1 MMPSPLPKRGNELR
15 KTAIIT
21 GGGRGIGRAITLAL
35 AQRSFDVVLTHL
47 RRRDCCEQT
56 AVDVRALGSEALV
69 VQADVT
75 QRESVRQLIATVTEK
90 FGRIDILVNN
100 AGILQQKPFT
110 TITDEDWDTMLATN
124 LKSVFL
130 CSQEVMPVMIR
141 QAEVRQGGGLII
153 NIASSGGQL
162 GGMLAVH
169 YAVSKAG
176 VISLTRSLAR
186 VGAADGIRVNCVTPG
201 LIETEMS
208 QKEIRSEVGQ
218 QKISREIPLRRAG
231 LASEVA
237 GAVVFLAS
245 EEAAYITGQ
254 SINVN
259 GGLYMG

>member
-1 MMPSPLPKRGNELR
+1 
-15 KTAIIT
+15 
-21 GGGRGIGRAITLAL
+21 
-35 AQRSFDVVLTHL
+35 
-47 RRRDCCEQT
+47 
-56 AVDVRALGSEALV
+56 V

-75 QRESVRQLIATVTEK
+75 QRESVRQLISTIAEK
-90 FGRIDILVNN
+90 FGRIDALVNN
-100 AGILQQKPFT
+100 AGILQQKPFN

-124 LKSVFL
+124 LKGVFL
-130 CSQEVMPVMIR
+130 CSQEIMPVM
-141 QAEVRQGGGLII
+141 VRQGGGSII
-153 NIASSGGQL
+153 NISSSGGQL

-186 VGAADGIRVNCVTPG
+186 VGAPDGIRVNCVTPG

-208 QKEIRSEVGQ
+208 QKEIHSEIGQ

-231 LASEVA
+231 LVEEVA
-237 GAVVFLAS
+237 AAVVFLAS

>member
-1 MMPSPLPKRGNELR
+1 LR

-35 AQRSFDVVLTHL
+35 AQNKFNVVISYVT
-47 RRRDCCEQT
+47 RRDCCEQT
-56 AVDVRALGSEALV
+56 AADVRGLGCEVLV

-75 QRESVRQLIATVTEK
+75 KRASVHNLISATTEK
-90 FGRIDILVNN
+90 FGTVDVLVNN
-100 AGILQQKPFT
+100 AGILQQKPFN
-110 TITDEDWDTMLATN
+110 TISDEEWDTMLATN

-130 CSQEVMPVMIR
+130 CSQEVMPVMTK
-141 QAEVRQGGGLII
+141 QGGGTII
-153 NIASSGGQL
+153 NISSSGGQL

-186 VGAADGIRVNCVTPG
+186 VGAPDQIRVNCVTPG

-218 QKISREIPLRRAG
+218 QKISKEIPLRRAG
-231 LASEVA
+231 QVEEVA
-237 GAVVFLAS
+237 TAVAFLAS
-245 EEAAYITGQ
+245 DEASYITGQ

>member
-1 MMPSPLPKRGNELR
+1 LG

-35 AQRSFDVVLTHL
+35 AQKKFKVVVTYVT
-47 RRRDCCEQT
+47 RRDCCEQT
-56 AVDVRALGSEALV
+56 ATDVRNLGCEALV

-75 QRESVRQLIATVTEK
+75 KRESVHQLISTATEK
-90 FGRIDILVNN
+90 FGTVEVLVNN
-100 AGILQQKPFT
+100 AGILQQKPFN
-110 TITDEDWDTMLATN
+110 TINDEDWDTMLATN

-130 CSQEVMPVMIR
+130 CSQEIMPVM
-141 QAEVRQGGGLII
+141 VRQGRGSII
-153 NIASSGGQL
+153 NISSSGGQL

-186 VGAADGIRVNCVTPG
+186 VGAPDGIRVNCVTPG

-208 QKEIRSEVGQ
+208 QKEIHSEVGQ
-218 QKISREIPLRRAG
+218 QKIGKEIPLRRAG
-231 LASEVA
+231 QVEEVA
-237 GAVVFLAS
+237 TAVAFLAS
-245 EEAAYITGQ
+245 DEASYITGQ

>member
-1 MMPSPLPKRGNELR
+1 MPLG

-35 AQRSFDVVLTHL
+35 AQKKFNVVVTYVT
-47 RRRDCCEQT
+47 RRDCGEQT
-56 AVDVRALGSEALV
+56 ATEVRKLGCEALV

-75 QRESVRQLIATVTEK
+75 KRESVRQLISTATGK
-90 FGRIDILVNN
+90 FGTVDVLVNN
-100 AGILQQKPFT
+100 AGILQQKLFN
-110 TITDEDWDTMLATN
+110 TISDEDWDTMLATN

-130 CSQEVMPVMIR
+130 CSQEIMPVM
-141 QAEVRQGGGLII
+141 VRQRGGSII
-153 NIASSGGQL
+153 NISSSGGQL

-186 VGAADGIRVNCVTPG
+186 VGAPDGIRVNCVTPG

-218 QKISREIPLRRAG
+218 QKISKEIPLRRAG
-231 LASEVA
+231 QVEEVA
-237 GAVVFLAS
+237 TAVAFLAS
-245 EEAAYITGQ
+245 DEASYITGQ

>member
-1 MMPSPLPKRGNELR
+1 LR
-15 KTAIIT
+15 KIAIVT

-35 AQRSFDVVLTHL
+35 AQRKIDVVVTYLTQH
-47 RRRDCCEQT
+47 DACEQT
-56 AVDVRALGSEALV
+56 AADVRALGCAALV

-75 QRESVRQLIATVTEK
+75 QRASVRQLISTVTEK
-90 FGRIDILVNN
+90 FGRIDVLVNN
-100 AGILQQKPFT
+100 AGILQQKPFN

-124 LKSVFL
+124 LKGVFV
-130 CSQEVMPVMIR
+130 CSQEVMPVI
-141 QAEVRQGGGLII
+141 VRQGGGGSIV
-153 NIASSGGQL
+153 NISSSGGQL

-176 VISLTRSLAR
+176 VISMTRSLAR
-186 VGAADGIRVNCVTPG
+186 VGAPDGIRVNCVTPG

-208 QKEIRSEVGQ
+208 QKEIHSEVGQ

-231 LASEVA
+231 LVEEVA
-237 GAVVFLAS
+237 SAVVFLAS
-245 EEAAYITGQ
+245 DEAAYITGQ

>member
-1 MMPSPLPKRGNELR
+1 LPKI
-15 KTAIIT
+15 AIIT

-35 AQRSFDVVLTHL
+35 AQRRTDVVLTYVT
-47 RRRDCCEQT
+47 RRDSCEQT
-56 AVDVRALGSEALV
+56 AADVRALGCEALV

-75 QRESVRQLIATVTEK
+75 QRDSVRQLISIVTEK
-90 FGRIDILVNN
+90 FGRIDVLVNN
-100 AGILQQKPFT
+100 AGILQQKPFN

-124 LKSVFL
+124 LKGVFL
-130 CSQEVMPVMIR
+130 CSQEIMPVM
-141 QAEVRQGGGLII
+141 VRQGGGSII
-153 NIASSGGQL
+153 NISSSGGQL

-186 VGAADGIRVNCVTPG
+186 VGAPDGIRVNCVTPG

-208 QKEIRSEVGQ
+208 QKEIHSEVGQ
-218 QKISREIPLRRAG
+218 QKISKEIPLRRAG
-231 LASEVA
+231 QVEEVA
-237 GAVVFLAS
+237 TAVVFLAS

>member
-1 MMPSPLPKRGNELR
+1 VPLG

-35 AQRSFDVVLTHL
+35 AQKKFKIVVTYVT
-47 RRRDCCEQT
+47 RRDCCEQT
-56 AVDVRALGSEALV
+56 AAEVRKLGCEALV

-75 QRESVRQLIATVTEK
+75 KRESVRQLISTATEK
-90 FGRIDILVNN
+90 FGTIEVLVNN
-100 AGILQQKPFT
+100 AGILQQKPFN
-110 TITDEDWDTMLATN
+110 TISDEDWDTMLATN

-130 CSQEVMPVMIR
+130 CSQEIMPVM
-141 QAEVRQGGGLII
+141 VRQGGGSII
-153 NIASSGGQL
+153 NISSSGGQL

-186 VGAADGIRVNCVTPG
+186 VCAPDGIRVNCVTPG

-208 QKEIRSEVGQ
+208 QKEIHSEVGQ

-231 LASEVA
+231 QVEEVA
-237 GAVVFLAS
+237 TAVAFLAS
-245 EEAAYITGQ
+245 DEASYITGQ

>member
-1 MMPSPLPKRGNELR
+1 LG

-35 AQRSFDVVLTHL
+35 AQKKFKVVVTYVTG
-47 RRRDCCEQT
+47 RDCGEQT
-56 AVDVRALGSEALV
+56 AADVRKLGCEALV

-75 QRESVRQLIATVTEK
+75 KRESVRQMISTASEK
-90 FGRIDILVNN
+90 FGTIEVLVNN
-100 AGILQQKPFT
+100 AGILQQKPFN
-110 TITDEDWDTMLATN
+110 TISDEDWDTMLATN

-130 CSQEVMPVMIR
+130 CSQEIMPVM
-141 QAEVRQGGGLII
+141 VRQGGGSII
-153 NIASSGGQL
+153 NISSSGGQL

-186 VGAADGIRVNCVTPG
+186 VGAPDGIRVNCVTPG

-208 QKEIRSEVGQ
+208 QKEIHSEVGQ
-218 QKISREIPLRRAG
+218 QKIGKEIPLRRAG
-231 LASEVA
+231 QVEEVA
-237 GAVVFLAS
+237 TAVAFLAS
-245 EEAAYITGQ
+245 DEASYITGQ

>member
-1 MMPSPLPKRGNELR
+1 MG

-35 AQRSFDVVLTHL
+35 AQKKFNVVVTYVT
-47 RRRDCCEQT
+47 RRDCGEQT
-56 AVDVRALGSEALV
+56 ATEVRKLGCEALV

-75 QRESVRQLIATVTEK
+75 NRESVLQLISTATGK
-90 FGRIDILVNN
+90 FGTVDVLVNN
-100 AGILQQKPFT
+100 AGILQQKPFN
-110 TITDEDWDTMLATN
+110 TISDEDWDTMLATN

-130 CSQEVMPVMIR
+130 CSQEIMPVM
-141 QAEVRQGGGLII
+141 VRQRGGSII
-153 NIASSGGQL
+153 NISSSGGQL

-186 VGAADGIRVNCVTPG
+186 VGAPDGIRVNCVTPG

-208 QKEIRSEVGQ
+208 QKEIRSDVGQ
-218 QKISREIPLRRAG
+218 QKISKEIPLRRAG
-231 LASEVA
+231 QVEEVA
-237 GAVVFLAS
+237 TAVAFLAS
-245 EEAAYITGQ
+245 DEASYITGQ

>member
-1 MMPSPLPKRGNELR
+1 MR

-35 AQRSFDVVLTHL
+35 AQKKFNVVITYVT
-47 RRRDCCEQT
+47 RRDRCEQT
-56 AVDVRALGSEALV
+56 ATDVGILGCEALV

-75 QRESVRQLIATVTEK
+75 QRESVRRLISTASEK
-90 FGRIDILVNN
+90 FGTIDVLVNN
-100 AGILQQKPFT
+100 AGILQQKPFN
-110 TITDEDWDTMLATN
+110 TISDEEWDTMLATN

-130 CSQEVMPVMIR
+130 CSQEVMPVMTK
-141 QAEVRQGGGLII
+141 QGGGSII
-153 NIASSGGQL
+153 NISSSGGQL

-186 VGAADGIRVNCVTPG
+186 VGAPDRIRVNCVTPG

-208 QKEIRSEVGQ
+208 QKEIHSEVGQ
-218 QKISREIPLRRAG
+218 QKISKEIPLRRAG
-231 LASEVA
+231 QVEEVA
-237 GAVVFLAS
+237 TAAAFLAS
-245 EEAAYITGQ
+245 DEASYITGQ

>member
-1 MMPSPLPKRGNELR
+1 MQ

-35 AQRSFDVVLTHL
+35 AKRKFDVVITYLT
-47 RRRDCCEQT
+47 RREDCEQT
-56 AVDVRALGSEALV
+56 AGDVRALGCEALV

-75 QRESVRQLIATVTEK
+75 QRESIRRLISKATEK
-90 FGRIDILVNN
+90 FPRIDVLVNN
-100 AGILQQKPFT
+100 AGILQQKPFS
-110 TITDEDWDTMLATN
+110 TITDDDWDTMLATN
-124 LKSVFL
+124 LKGVFL

-141 QAEVRQGGGLII
+141 QAGTGQAAGQGGGSII
-153 NIASSGGQL
+153 NISSSGGQL

-186 VGAADGIRVNCVTPG
+186 VGAPDSIRVNCVTPG

-208 QKEIRSEVGQ
+208 EKEINSEVGQ
-218 QKISREIPLRRAG
+218 QKIGQQIPLRRAG
-231 LASEVA
+231 QVDEVA

-245 EEAAYITGQ
+245 DEASYITGQ

>member
-1 MMPSPLPKRGNELR
+1 MG

-35 AQRSFDVVLTHL
+35 AQKKFKVVVTYVTG
-47 RRRDCCEQT
+47 RDCCERT
-56 AVDVRALGSEALV
+56 ATDVRELGCEALV

-75 QRESVRQLIATVTEK
+75 KRESVRQMISTASEK
-90 FGRIDILVNN
+90 FGTIEVLVNN
-100 AGILQQKPFT
+100 AGILQQKPFN
-110 TITDEDWDTMLATN
+110 TISDEEWDAMLATN

-130 CSQEVMPVMIR
+130 CSQEVMPVM
-141 QAEVRQGGGLII
+141 VRQGGGSII
-153 NIASSGGQL
+153 NISSSGGQL

-186 VGAADGIRVNCVTPG
+186 VGAPDGIRVNCVTPG

-208 QKEIRSEVGQ
+208 QKEIHSEVGQ
-218 QKISREIPLRRAG
+218 QKIGKEIPLRRAG
-231 LASEVA
+231 QVEEVA
-237 GAVVFLAS
+237 TAVAFLACD
-245 EEAAYITGQ
+245 EASYITGQ

>member
-1 MMPSPLPKRGNELR
+1 M
-15 KTAIIT
+15 AIIT

-35 AQRSFDVVLTHL
+35 AQQKFDVVLTHL
-47 RRRDCCEQT
+47 TRRDCCEQT
-56 AVDVRALGSEALV
+56 ATDVRALGCEALV
-69 VQADVT
+69 VEADVT
-75 QRESVRQLIATVTEK
+75 QRESVRQLISTATEK
-90 FGRIDILVNN
+90 FGRIDVLVNN
-100 AGILQQKPFT
+100 AGILQQKPFN

-124 LKSVFL
+124 LKGVFL
-130 CSQEVMPVMIR
+130 CSQEIMPVMVRESQVR
-141 QAEVRQGGGLII
+141 QAGLRQGGGGSII
-153 NIASSGGQL
+153 NISSSGGQL

-186 VGAADGIRVNCVTPG
+186 VGAPDGIRVNCVTPG

-208 QKEIRSEVGQ
+208 QKEIHSEVGQ
-218 QKISREIPLRRAG
+218 QKINREIPLRRAG
-231 LASEVA
+231 LAAEVA

>member
-1 MMPSPLPKRGNELR
+1 LR

-35 AQRSFDVVLTHL
+35 AQRKIDVVVTYLT
-47 RRRDCCEQT
+47 RRDVCEQT
-56 AVDVRALGSEALV
+56 AADVRAAGCEALV

-75 QRESVRQLIATVTEK
+75 QRESVRRLVSTVTEK
-90 FGRIDILVNN
+90 FGRIDVLVNN
-100 AGILQQKPFT
+100 AGILQQKPFN
-110 TITDEDWDTMLATN
+110 TITDEDWDTMLVTN

-130 CSQEVMPVMIR
+130 CSQEIMPVM
-141 QAEVRQGGGLII
+141 ARQGGGAII
-153 NIASSGGQL
+153 NISSSGGQL

-186 VGAADGIRVNCVTPG
+186 VGAPDRIRVNCVTPG

-208 QKEIRSEVGQ
+208 EKEIRSEVGQ

-231 LASEVA
+231 LAAEVA
-237 GAVVFLAS
+237 GAVVFLATDES
-245 EEAAYITGQ
+245 AYITGQ

>member
-1 MMPSPLPKRGNELR
+1 MG

-35 AQRSFDVVLTHL
+35 SQKKFNVVITYVT
-47 RRRDCCEQT
+47 RRDNCEQT
-56 AVDVRALGSEALV
+56 AIEVRKLGCEALV

-75 QRESVRQLIATVTEK
+75 RRSSVHDLISAATKK
-90 FGRIDILVNN
+90 FGTVEVLVNN
-100 AGILQQKPFT
+100 AGILQQKPFS
-110 TITDEDWDTMLATN
+110 TITDEEWDTMLATN

-130 CSQEVMPVMIR
+130 CSQEIMPIM
-141 QAEVRQGGGLII
+141 AKQGGGSII
-153 NIASSGGQL
+153 NISSSGGQL

-169 YAVSKAG
+169 Y
-176 VISLTRSLAR
+176 
-186 VGAADGIRVNCVTPG
+186 G

-218 QKISREIPLRRAG
+218 QKIGKDIPLRRAG
-231 LASEVA
+231 QVEEVA
-237 GAVVFLAS
+237 TAVAFLAS
-245 EEAAYITGQ
+245 DEASYITGQ

>member
-1 MMPSPLPKRGNELR
+1 MR
-15 KTAIIT
+15 KTAIVT
-21 GGGRGIGRAITLAL
+21 GGGRGIGRAIALTLA
-35 AQRSFDVVLTHL
+35 QNKIDVAITYVA
-47 RRRDCCEQT
+47 RQDCCEQT
-56 AVDVRALGSEALV
+56 GAGIRALGVDALV

-75 QRESVRQLIATVTEK
+75 QRESVRQLISTVTDK
-90 FGRIDILVNN
+90 FGRVDILVNN
-100 AGILQQKPFT
+100 AGILQQKPFN

-130 CSQEVMPVMIR
+130 CSQEIMPVMIR
-141 QAEVRQGGGLII
+141 QAGAGQGSGSII
-153 NIASSGGQL
+153 NISSSGGQL

-186 VGAADGIRVNCVTPG
+186 VGAPDGIRVNCVTPG

-231 LASEVA
+231 LVEEVA
-237 GAVVFLAS
+237 TAVAFLAS

>member
-1 MMPSPLPKRGNELR
+1 VPLE

-35 AQRSFDVVLTHL
+35 AHKKFKVVVTYVA
-47 RRRDCCEQT
+47 RRDCCEQT
-56 AVDVRALGSEALV
+56 AADVRELGCEALV

-75 QRESVRQLIATVTEK
+75 KRESVCQLISTATKK
-90 FGRIDILVNN
+90 FRTVDVLVNN
-100 AGILQQKPFT
+100 AGILQQKPFN
-110 TITDEDWDTMLATN
+110 TISDEDWDAMLATN

-130 CSQEVMPVMIR
+130 CSQEIMPVM
-141 QAEVRQGGGLII
+141 VRQGGGSII
-153 NIASSGGQL
+153 NISSSGGQL

-186 VGAADGIRVNCVTPG
+186 VGAPDGIRVNCVTPG

-218 QKISREIPLRRAG
+218 QKINKEIPLRRAG
-231 LASEVA
+231 QVEEVA
-237 GAVVFLAS
+237 TAVVFLAS
-245 EEAAYITGQ
+245 EESAYITGQ

>member
-1 MMPSPLPKRGNELR
+1 LR
-15 KTAIIT
+15 KMAIIT

-35 AQRSFDVVLTHL
+35 AQQKFDVVLTHL
-47 RRRDCCEQT
+47 TRRDCCEQT
-56 AVDVRALGSEALV
+56 ATDVRALGCEALV
-69 VQADVT
+69 VEADVT
-75 QRESVRQLIATVTEK
+75 QRESVRQLISTATEK
-90 FGRIDILVNN
+90 FGRIDVLVNN
-100 AGILQQKPFT
+100 AGILQQKPFN

-124 LKSVFL
+124 LKGVFL
-130 CSQEVMPVMIR
+130 CSQEIMPVMVRESQVR
-141 QAEVRQGGGLII
+141 QAGLRQGGGGSII
-153 NIASSGGQL
+153 NISSSGGQL

-186 VGAADGIRVNCVTPG
+186 VGAPDGIRVNCVTPG

-208 QKEIRSEVGQ
+208 QKEIHSEVGQ
-218 QKISREIPLRRAG
+218 QKINREIPLRRAG
-231 LASEVA
+231 LAAEVA

>member
-1 MMPSPLPKRGNELR
+1 M
-15 KTAIIT
+15 AIIT

-35 AQRSFDVVLTHL
+35 AQQKFDVVLTHL
-47 RRRDCCEQT
+47 TRRDCCEQT
-56 AVDVRALGSEALV
+56 ATDVRALGCEALV

-75 QRESVRQLIATVTEK
+75 QRESVRQLISTATEK
-90 FGRIDILVNN
+90 FGRIDVLVNN
-100 AGILQQKPFT
+100 AGILQQKPFN

-124 LKSVFL
+124 LKGVFL
-130 CSQEVMPVMIR
+130 CSQEIMPVMVRESQVR
-141 QAEVRQGGGLII
+141 QAGLRQGGGGSII
-153 NIASSGGQL
+153 NISSSGGQL

-186 VGAADGIRVNCVTPG
+186 VGAPDGIRVNCVTPG

-208 QKEIRSEVGQ
+208 QKEIHSEVGQ
-218 QKISREIPLRRAG
+218 QKINREIPLRRAG
-231 LASEVA
+231 LAAEVA

>member
-1 MMPSPLPKRGNELR
+1 MA

-35 AQRSFDVVLTHL
+35 SQKKFKVVVTYITQRD
-47 RRRDCCEQT
+47 RCEQT
-56 AVDVRALGSEALV
+56 AAEVDKLGGEALV
-69 VQADVT
+69 IQADVT
-75 QRESVRQLIATVTEK
+75 KRESVRQLISTATEK
-90 FGRIDILVNN
+90 FGTVDVLVNN
-100 AGILQQKPFT
+100 AGILQQKPFN
-110 TITDEDWDTMLATN
+110 TISDEEWDTMLATN

-130 CSQEVMPVMIR
+130 CSQEVMPVM
-141 QAEVRQGGGLII
+141 VRQGGGSII
-153 NIASSGGQL
+153 NISSSGGQL

-186 VGAADGIRVNCVTPG
+186 VGAPDGIRVNCVTPG

-208 QKEIRSEVGQ
+208 QKEIHSEVGQ
-218 QKISREIPLRRAG
+218 QKIGREIPLRRAG

>member
-1 MMPSPLPKRGNELR
+1 LA

-35 AQRSFDVVLTHL
+35 AQKKFGVVVTYVT
-47 RRRDCCEQT
+47 RRDCGEQT
-56 AVDVRALGSEALV
+56 AADVRELGCEALV

-75 QRESVRQLIATVTEK
+75 KRESVRQLISAATEK
-90 FGRIDILVNN
+90 FGTVDVLVNN
-100 AGILQQKPFT
+100 AGILQQKPFD
-110 TITDEDWDTMLATN
+110 TISDEEWDTMLATN

-130 CSQEVMPVMIR
+130 CSQEVMPVM
-141 QAEVRQGGGLII
+141 VRQGGGSII
-153 NIASSGGQL
+153 NISSSGGQL

-186 VGAADGIRVNCVTPG
+186 VGAPDGIRVNCVTPG

-208 QKEIRSEVGQ
+208 QKEIHSEVGQ
-218 QKISREIPLRRAG
+218 QKIGREIPLRRAG

>member
-1 MMPSPLPKRGNELR
+1 LR

-35 AQRSFDVVLTHL
+35 AQRRTDVVLTYL
-47 RRRDCCEQT
+47 TRRDSCEQT
-56 AVDVRALGSEALV
+56 AADVRALGCEALV

-75 QRESVRQLIATVTEK
+75 QRESVRQLISTVTEK
-90 FGRIDILVNN
+90 FGRIDVLVNN
-100 AGILQQKPFT
+100 AGILQQKPFN

-124 LKSVFL
+124 LKGVFL
-130 CSQEVMPVMIR
+130 CSQEIMPVM
-141 QAEVRQGGGLII
+141 VRQGGGSII
-153 NIASSGGQL
+153 NISSSGGQL

-186 VGAADGIRVNCVTPG
+186 VGAPDGIRVNCVTPG

-208 QKEIRSEVGQ
+208 QKEIHSELGQ
-218 QKISREIPLRRAG
+218 QKISQQIPLRRAG
-231 LASEVA
+231 QVEEVA
-237 GAVVFLAS
+237 TAVVFLAF

>member
-1 MMPSPLPKRGNELR
+1 LR

-21 GGGRGIGRAITLAL
+21 GGGRGIGRAIALTL
-35 AQRSFDVVLTHL
+35 AQRKIDVVITYVT
-47 RRRDCCEQT
+47 RRDCCEQT
-56 AVDVRALGSEALV
+56 ATDVRALGCEALV
-69 VQADVT
+69 VKADVT
-75 QRESVRQLIATVTEK
+75 LRESVRPLIATVTQK
-90 FGRIDILVNN
+90 FARIDVLVNN
-100 AGILQQKPFT
+100 AGILQQKPFN

-130 CSQEVMPVMIR
+130 CSQEIMPVM
-141 QAEVRQGGGLII
+141 VRQGGGSII
-153 NIASSGGQL
+153 NISSSGGQL

-186 VGAADGIRVNCVTPG
+186 VGAPDGIRVNCVTPG

-208 QKEIRSEVGQ
+208 QKEIHSEVGQ

-231 LASEVA
+231 QVEEVA
-237 GAVVFLAS
+237 AAVAFLAS
-245 EEAAYITGQ
+245 DKATYITGQ

>member
-1 MMPSPLPKRGNELR
+1 MA

-35 AQRSFDVVLTHL
+35 AEKKFTVVVTYVT
-47 RRRDCCEQT
+47 RRDCGEQT
-56 AVDVRALGSEALV
+56 ATEVRKLGCEALV

-75 QRESVRQLIATVTEK
+75 KRESVRQLISTATEK
-90 FGRIDILVNN
+90 FGTVDVLVNN
-100 AGILQQKPFT
+100 AGILQQKPFN
-110 TITDEDWDTMLATN
+110 TISDEDWDTMLATN

-130 CSQEVMPVMIR
+130 CSQEIMPVM
-141 QAEVRQGGGLII
+141 VRQGGGSII
-153 NIASSGGQL
+153 NISSSGGQL

-186 VGAADGIRVNCVTPG
+186 VGAPDGIRVNCVTPG
-201 LIETEMS
+201 LIETDMS
-208 QKEIRSEVGQ
+208 QKEINSEAGQ
-218 QKISREIPLRRAG
+218 QKIGKEIPLRRAG
-231 LASEVA
+231 QVEEVA
-237 GAVVFLAS
+237 TAVAFLAS
-245 EEAAYITGQ
+245 DEASYITGQ